1 MLDAAGS
8 SSEQTTANRAQAWLQ
23 SEVPSHSKTD
33 CVVAQLVAL
42 WCDED
47 GVTLISS
54 KADKH
59 SILQKASVTCGIRT
73 EAGQRSK
80 AVDQSQSLQRS
91 PELKISD
98 QL

>member
-1 MLDAAGS
+1 MNRQL
-8 SSEQTTANRAQAWLQ
+8 QTELRHERCSQKCLHTARLAVW
-23 SEVPSHSKTD
+23 
-33 CVVAQLVAL
+33 VAQLVTL

-80 AVDQSQSLQRS
+80 AVDQNQSLQRS
-91 PELKISD
+91 PELKILD